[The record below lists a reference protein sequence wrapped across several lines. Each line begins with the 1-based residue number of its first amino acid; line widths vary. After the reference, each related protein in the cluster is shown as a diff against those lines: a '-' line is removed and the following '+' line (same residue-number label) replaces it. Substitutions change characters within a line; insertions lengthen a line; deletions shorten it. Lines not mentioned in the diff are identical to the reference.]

1 MTHQTLS
8 LEKHWKLFL
17 ATLSII
23 NMLLFSS
30 AGSLVNKMGV
40 PVELICAVNV
50 NDIVHRMISTGDFSI
65 SQDVKQTWSSA
76 MDIQVHTSKT
86 GSSFYTLAKT
96 GKFKFEVKSDHRS
109 RFSN

>member
-1 MTHQTLS
+1 
-8 LEKHWKLFL
+8 
-17 ATLSII
+17 
-23 NMLLFSS
+23 MLLFSS

-40 PVELICAVNV
+40 PVELVCAVNV
-50 NDIVHRMISTGDFSI
+50 NDIVHRMISTGDFTI

-96 GKFKFEVKSDHRS
+96 GKFKFIT
-109 RFSN
+109 